1 MLDWARLQ
9 LTTLCAHHR
18 FWDVIFATTVGAV
31 FLIGVTIA
39 ALLTT
44 MMGGALGSV
53 TMLNSTMLAIAT
65 FVMNGGL
72 VVALNNAGIILFLR
86 FFFPS

>member
-53 TMLNSTMLAIAT
+53 TMLAIST

-86 FFFPS
+86 FFFPG